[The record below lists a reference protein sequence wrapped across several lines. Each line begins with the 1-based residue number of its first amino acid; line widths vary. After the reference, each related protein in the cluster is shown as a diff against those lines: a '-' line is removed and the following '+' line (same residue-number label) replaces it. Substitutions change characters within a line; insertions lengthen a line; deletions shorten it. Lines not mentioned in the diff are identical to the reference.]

1 MHQETKS
8 NNIKII
14 KLVNGDDIVAVVE
27 FTNRQLDP
35 KNRTINIERPLQI
48 KYVPQIT
55 SAGFKDYI
63 ALIRWTAY
71 TDDEQITIPKDK
83 IMTITTAN
91 DAMSRS
97 YQGVV
102 DTYEDIPLAKDKV
115 KHAKVQLSTNAN
127 KRINEIFDDNM
138 DFWNDDDE
146 GTLH

>member
-27 FTNRQLDP
+27 FTKRQLDP

-102 DTYEDIPLAKDKV
+102 DTYEDIPLARDKV

-127 KRINEIFDDNM
+127 KRINEIFDDKM

>member
-1 MHQETKS
+1 M
-8 NNIKII
+8 
-14 KLVNGDDIVAVVE
+14 
-27 FTNRQLDP
+27 
-35 KNRTINIERPLQI
+35 
-48 KYVPQIT
+48 
-55 SAGFKDYI
+55 
-63 ALIRWTAY
+63 IRWTAY

-91 DAMSRS
+91 DAMSKS

-127 KRINEIFDDNM
+127 KKINEIFDDNM
-138 DFWNDDDE
+138 NFYDDDDE

>member
-14 KLVNGDDIVAVVE
+14 KLENGDDIVAVVE
-27 FTNRQLDP
+27 FTKRQLDP

-102 DTYEDIPLAKDKV
+102 DTYEDIPLARDKV
-115 KHAKVQLSTNAN
+115 KHAKVQLSTSAN

>member
-1 MHQETKS
+1 M
-8 NNIKII
+8 
-14 KLVNGDDIVAVVE
+14 
-27 FTNRQLDP
+27 
-35 KNRTINIERPLQI
+35 
-48 KYVPQIT
+48 
-55 SAGFKDYI
+55 
-63 ALIRWTAY
+63 IRWTAY

>member
-27 FTNRQLDP
+27 FTKRQLDP

-102 DTYEDIPLAKDKV
+102 DTYEDIPLARDKV

>member
-14 KLVNGDDIVAVVE
+14 KLVNGDDLVDVVE
-27 FTNRQLDP
+27 FTKRQLDP

-48 KYVPQIT
+48 QYVPQIT

>member
-27 FTNRQLDP
+27 FTKRQIDP

>member
-1 MHQETKS
+1 MHQKQD

-27 FTNRQLDP
+27 FTKRQLDP
-35 KNRTINIERPLQI
+35 KNKTINIERPLQI

-55 SAGFKDYI
+55 AAGFKDYI

-91 DAMSRS
+91 DAMSKS

-127 KRINEIFDDNM
+127 KKINEIFDDNM
-138 DFWNDDDE
+138 NFYDDDDE

>member
-1 MHQETKS
+1 MHQKTE

-27 FTNRQLDP
+27 FTKRQLDP
-35 KNRTINIERPLQI
+35 KYTTINIERPLQI

-55 SAGFKDYI
+55 AAGFKDYI

-71 TDDEQITIPKDK
+71 TNDEQITIPKDK

-91 DAMSRS
+91 EAMSRS

-115 KHAKVQLSTNAN
+115 KHAKVQLSTSDN
-127 KRINEIFDDNM
+127 KKINEIFDDRM
-138 DFWNDDDE
+138 DTFYDDDDE

>member
-27 FTNRQLDP
+27 FTKRQLDP

-55 SAGFKDYI
+55 AAGFKDYI

>member
-27 FTNRQLDP
+27 FTKRQLDP

-83 IMTITTAN
+83 IKTITTAN